1 MPPRKQLCCKLK
13 YYLYIMASRNNQRS
27 DASIRQ
33 RLVTIDRT
41 IEQLK
46 NELAQAE
53 NELAGLRHGP
63 GHAHFRD
70 MLTRRITNTR
80 RVLNE
85 RIAEEAIVQR
95 MLTHSLRPNYNAREV
110 VHLPELLRR
119 TRTRSRSRSS
129 SRSSSRSR
137 SRNRGTR
144 RRSRCGKSKCTVS

>member
-1 MPPRKQLCCKLK
+1 
-13 YYLYIMASRNNQRS
+13 MASRNNQRS
-27 DASIRQ
+27 NASIRQ

-63 GHAHFRD
+63 GHAHFHD

-119 TRTRSRSRSS
+119 TRSRGRSGSNSNRSTSSNRSNSSRSNSNRSRSRS
-129 SRSSSRSR
+129 RSR
-137 SRNRGTR
+137 GR
-144 RRSRCGKSKCTVS
+144 RCTKGKCTVS

>member
-1 MPPRKQLCCKLK
+1 
-13 YYLYIMASRNNQRS
+13 MASRNNQRS
-27 DASIRQ
+27 NASIRQ

-53 NELAGLRHGP
+53 NELATLRP
-63 GHAHFRD
+63 GAGREHFRD
-70 MLTRRITNTR
+70 TLTRRITNTR

-95 MLTHSLRPNYNAREV
+95 MLTYSLRPNYNAREV

-119 TRTRSRSRSS
+119 TRTRSTSRSRSRSS
-129 SRSSSRSR
+129 SRNRS
-137 SRNRGTR
+137 TR